1 MGPAGRRRDEE
12 PQQRYKAGGKSL
24 TFGWSHSRGPQ
35 ESSAQLFSV
44 KQDKKKKI
52 GAVFSAVGSIRRASL
67 PSPDTVHR
75 PRERH

>member
-44 KQDKKKKI
+44 KQDKKKKNWSRFLSS
-52 GAVFSAVGSIRRASL
+52 GEYKEGFTSQS
-67 PSPDTVHR
+67 
-75 PRERH
+75 